1 MIDLSDIDEAEP
13 FQLFK
18 EAYNK
23 AEKHDQ
29 LNIDAASISSFN
41 KNLNEVSAR
50 YVNLKFF
57 KGEKIFFFQIIILGK
72 IKILIPMIKL
82 H

>member
-18 EAYNK
+18 EAYSK

-41 KNLNEVSAR
+41 KNLND
-50 YVNLKFF
+50 
-57 KGEKIFFFQIIILGK
+57 
-72 IKILIPMIKL
+72 
-82 H
+82 